1 MDCAAYANGYL
12 VLLLYLQIMDFFNVR
27 DFEIPGYSLP
37 QVVVEL
43 HTHLWSCAIDYRFVH
58 V

>member
-1 MDCAAYANGYL
+1 MLHAHMMDISA
-12 VLLLYLQIMDFFNVR
+12 LLWCLQIMDFFNVR

-43 HTHLWSCAIDYRFVH
+43 HTHLWSCAVDYRLVQM
-58 V
+58 

>member
-1 MDCAAYANGYL
+1 MMDISA
-12 VLLLYLQIMDFFNVR
+12 LLWCLQIMDFFNVR

-43 HTHLWSCAIDYRFVH
+43 HTHLWSCAVDYRLVQM
-58 V
+58 